1 MASIERRIRQ
11 LEDRSHAGEEPG
23 GREER
28 EKRRRDFL
36 EKLQSIRA
44 KAESEER
51 MGDPRR
57 RRALDEL
64 EESIK
69 RRRGLSD
76 SRNRIK
82 RLEAAQKQEEA
93 QLGREAL
100 TYLSDEELVA
110 LEDVLEAGQEDG
122 TATFEDLYRVVKEQG
137 RRALESYFDCL
148 EALREGENRSP
159 LPNPERRG

>member
-1 MASIERRIRQ
+1 VAGIERRIRQ
-11 LEDRSHAGEEPG
+11 LEDRYRAGEEQG

-36 EKLQSIRA
+36 VKLQSMRA

-69 RRRGLSD
+69 RRRGLSV
-76 SRNRIK
+76 S
-82 RLEAAQKQEEA
+82 
-93 QLGREAL
+93 
-100 TYLSDEELVA
+100 
-110 LEDVLEAGQEDG
+110 
-122 TATFEDLYRVVKEQG
+122 
-137 RRALESYFDCL
+137 
-148 EALREGENRSP
+148 
-159 LPNPERRG
+159 

>member
-1 MASIERRIRQ
+1 VT
-11 LEDRSHAGEEPG
+11 L
-23 GREER
+23 
-28 EKRRRDFL
+28 
-36 EKLQSIRA
+36 
-44 KAESEER
+44 
-51 MGDPRR
+51 
-57 RRALDEL
+57 
-64 EESIK
+64 
-69 RRRGLSD
+69 
-76 SRNRIK
+76 RNRIK

-148 EALREGENRSP
+148 EALREGRESP
-159 LPNPERRG
+159 PAPEPGEEGMTHRRNAYRIWKYYRK